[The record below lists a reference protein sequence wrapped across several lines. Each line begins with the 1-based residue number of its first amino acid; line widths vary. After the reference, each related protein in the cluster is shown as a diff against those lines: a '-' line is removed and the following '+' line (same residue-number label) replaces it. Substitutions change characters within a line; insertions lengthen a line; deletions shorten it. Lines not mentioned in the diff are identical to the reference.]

1 VTTALDLISRSLRM
15 LGVYAKGESPDPSES
30 ADALMALNALMGSLS
45 NTPLVYAKTL
55 DTIALTA
62 GVSSITVGPSG
73 TTVTTRP
80 VQVLAD
86 SYLTNGSVSYPL
98 DVFTQ
103 DQYSAVSVKT
113 TQGIPESITPLMLM
127 PDAQL
132 TFYPVP
138 IGGLTLNLWSMKA
151 LSGFPTLTTTAS
163 LPPGYEAAIP
173 PFLAEELA
181 PEYQMPVPPA
191 VQVLARRHRRNLA
204 NANVSMPILK
214 TPFRSSH
221 FNILTNGS
229 V

>member
-1 VTTALDLISRSLRM
+1 MTTALDLISRSLRL
-15 LGVYAKGESPDPSES
+15 LGVYAKGESPDPSETS
-30 ADALMALNALMGSLS
+30 DGLSTLNALMGSLS

-73 TTVTTRP
+73 TTITTRP

-98 DVFTQ
+98 NVFSQ
-103 DQYSAVSVKT
+103 DQYSAIPVKT
-113 TQGIPESITPLMLM
+113 TQGIPTSITPLMVM

-138 IGGLTLNLWSMKA
+138 SGGFTLNLWSMKA
-151 LSGFPTLTTTAS
+151 LSSFPTLTTTVS

-173 PFLAEELA
+173 AFLAEELA
-181 PEYQMPVPPA
+181 PEYQMPVPQA
-191 VQVLARRHRRNLA
+191 VQILAKRHRRNLA
-204 NANVSMPILK
+204 DANVSMPILK

>member
-1 VTTALDLISRSLRM
+1 
-15 LGVYAKGESPDPSES
+15 
-30 ADALMALNALMGSLS
+30 MALNAMMAALS

-62 GVSSITVGPSG
+62 GVASITVGPSG

-103 DQYSAVSVKT
+103 DQYSAVPVKT
-113 TQGIPESITPLMLM
+113 TQGIPTSITPLMLM

-151 LSGFPTLTTTAS
+151 LSTLPRAHHHGEPAS
-163 LPPGYEAAIP
+163 GL
-173 PFLAEELA
+173 
-181 PEYQMPVPPA
+181 
-191 VQVLARRHRRNLA
+191 
-204 NANVSMPILK
+204 
-214 TPFRSSH
+214 
-221 FNILTNGS
+221 
-229 V
+229 